1 MENINQRLD
10 DPSLVRS
17 NKKTY
22 RTSNRKQYRKSKNYI
37 RQKQQL
43 DNEEELEGN
52 DNNEQYRQIRKRNV
66 V

>member
-1 MENINQRLD
+1 MNQRLD
-10 DPSLVRS
+10 EPPLVRS

-52 DNNEQYRQIRKRNV
+52 DNNEQYQQIRKRNV

>member
-1 MENINQRLD
+1 LENINQRLD